1 MADERLYV
9 VAYDISDQKRW
20 RRVFRI
26 MKGHGTWLQLSLFQ
40 CRLSARRRVELGA
53 RLAAVIHHGEDQVL
67 ILDLGPADTARVS
80 VASLGKA
87 YDAPTRQAIVI

>member
-1 MADERLYV
+1 MAQERLYV

-20 RRVFRI
+20 RRVFKI
-26 MKGHGTWLQLSLFQ
+26 MKAHGSWLQLSIFQ

-53 RLAAVIHHGEDQVL
+53 RLDDVIHHGEDHVL
-67 ILDLGPADTARVS
+67 ILDLGPAENAKISVS
-80 VASLGKA
+80 SLGKA